1 VIELTL
7 RKSTKEGDVKG
18 GWCRCCGEHTE
29 NRLPDGALQ
38 CLDCMNT
45 DCSKC
50 PAEICKWRDEE

>member
-1 VIELTL
+1 MKTVATL
-7 RKSTKEGDVKG
+7 EGDVKG

-50 PAEICKWRDEE
+50 PADICKWRDEEE